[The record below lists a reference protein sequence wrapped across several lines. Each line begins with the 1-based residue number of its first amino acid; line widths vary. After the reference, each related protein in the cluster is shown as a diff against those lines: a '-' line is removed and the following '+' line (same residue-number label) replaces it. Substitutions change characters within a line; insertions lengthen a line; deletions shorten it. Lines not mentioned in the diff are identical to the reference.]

1 MVSLQKLQDALNK
14 AEGTQKL
21 GALAMANLGTQVA
34 LTAITLPAPVL
45 GMPIMAGGIAV
56 NAAALGPMN
65 EEMSKEEAKMD
76 LSRSNYFE
84 KQVSQD
90 QKGAFLTNWDRDWH
104 TGAHCDP
111 QREFNKDNS
120 QGCAPMNEVIR
131 MNHLEELPI
140 NKYGRRIL
148 PDNDKPVVKR
158 SNKPPKP
165 PAPPLPAVRPDP
177 TPRDSAKVPVS
188 EGEIF
193 TVGVIGLGV
202 AAAVA
207 VAVR

>member
-1 MVSLQKLQDALNK
+1 
-14 AEGTQKL
+14 
-21 GALAMANLGTQVA
+21 
-34 LTAITLPAPVL
+34 
-45 GMPIMAGGIAV
+45 
-56 NAAALGPMN
+56 
-65 EEMSKEEAKMD
+65 
-76 LSRSNYFE
+76 
-84 KQVSQD
+84 
-90 QKGAFLTNWDRDWH
+90 
-104 TGAHCDP
+104 
-111 QREFNKDNS
+111 
-120 QGCAPMNEVIR
+120 MNEVIR